1 MSPSFPTRAFLFVRH
16 GQTDWNVAGRFQGH
30 TDVPLNDAGRQQA
43 AFVAEVM
50 KAVPF
55 SRIISSPLIRARDT
69 AEAIAEATGRPL
81 HIEGELIECNFG
93 SLEGECYADVMSG
106 SNAPED
112 LIGLLAPDGEQ
123 WAEVLVR
130 ARLVVGRW
138 LEAYPAETLLFVA
151 HDALLQAL
159 SEVLCGEWFRS
170 RHAVPYWFE
179 PVRETWA
186 MTELRA
192 DIEQ

>member
-1 MSPSFPTRAFLFVRH
+1 VSADFPTRAFLFVRH
-16 GQTDWNVAGRFQGH
+16 GQTDWNAAGRFQGH
-30 TDVPLNDAGRQQA
+30 TDVPLNDAGRRQA
-43 AFVAEVM
+43 EAVAEM
-50 KAVPF
+50 LKRVPF
-55 SRIISSPLIRARDT
+55 ARIVSSPLIRARDT
-69 AEAIAEATGRPL
+69 AEAIAGATGRPL
-81 HIEGELIECNFG
+81 HIEDELIECNFG
-93 SLEGECYADVMSG
+93 SLEGACYAEVMTDSKH
-106 SNAPED
+106 PKD

-138 LEAYPAETLLFVA
+138 LDAYPAETLLFVA

-179 PVRETWA
+179 PGRGIWA